1 MKDDDG
7 RYWPDSGLTV
17 GLAAIV
23 ALALSVVLCLLDPS
37 GTSIAASLE
46 PPLTIA
52 AMAIA
57 ALRLTDQLRRPRAL
71 ATARPRA
78 Q

>member
-1 MKDDDG
+1 MNDDDG

-17 GLAAIV
+17 SLAAIV
-23 ALALSVVLCLLDPS
+23 ALALSVVLCLLDLS

-57 ALRLTDQLRRPRAL
+57 ALRITDQLMRPRAL

-78 Q
+78 R